1 MARKL
6 VIRLEGASPDLG
18 GADGKGVSLRFFGT
32 FAKRL
37 RDAYQRSAQAVLT
50 GTAQDTGRLPKRAT
64 EVDVRLV
71 DAKAGSLH
79 LDLVP
84 IDSATQVSPDN
95 LATDALD
102 RFISNLEVMAKDPE
116 SPAVPK
122 ALRALVATVPSEVR
136 QKYVVM
142 VGDRIDRQ
150 VEVTATGVGQAPDAV
165 LASVEQMNVTVRGVI
180 CAPRPAVILD
190 TDDGR
195 IQASTTTQW
204 MDTAWAQ
211 KDCTDLVAT
220 IVTNSS
226 GARLIALRP
235 AAEQSARARVPS
247 IEETLERFDG
257 VLRIL
262 AR

>member
-6 VIRLEGASPDLG
+6 VIQLEGASPDLG
-18 GADGKGVSLRFFGT
+18 GANGEGVSLRFFST

-50 GTAQDTGRLPKRAT
+50 GTAQETGRLPKRAT

-84 IDSATQVSPDN
+84 ADSATQVSLDN
-95 LATDALD
+95 LATNALD
-102 RFISNLEVMAKDPE
+102 RFITDLEVVAREPE
-116 SPAVPK
+116 SSAVPK
-122 ALRALVATVPSEVR
+122 ALRALVATVPGEVR
-136 QKYVVM
+136 QKYLVM
-142 VGDRIDRQ
+142 VGDLIDRQ
-150 VEVTATGVGQAPDAV
+150 IEVSSTGVVQAADVV
-165 LASVEQMNVTVRGVI
+165 LASVEQVCATVRGVI
-180 CAPRPAVILD
+180 CTPRPAVILD

-195 IQASTTTQW
+195 IQASTTAQW
-204 MDTAWAQ
+204 MDAAWAL
-211 KDCTDLVAT
+211 KDRSDLVAT

-226 GARLIALRP
+226 GVRLLALRTVEEQ
-235 AAEQSARARVPS
+235 AARDRLPS
-247 IEETLERFDG
+247 VEETLDRFDG